1 MTSFVQTPTFTSA
14 DPRFAR
20 RGATAAAVGLSINLG
35 LLAAMGLAALWSE
48 SQAVYAATWHMACG
62 IPIWLIL
69 VVLYQQHERERR
81 DRLAAE
87 KLAAEPSG
95 TAAIFEGL
103 SDDLD
108 AAKLRLERVYRFGLP
123 IVSLVVALALLT
135 SGATLLWLQARAA
148 AADGGPPP
156 AVSPQ
161 SNPVGL
167 LFIMAGIAFV
177 AFVAGRWLAGY
188 ARHREWQL
196 LRGGASY
203 LMSCFVVAA
212 LLFAGAAALAFTG
225 DDRVFGWLTMAIPA
239 VMIAV
244 GLEILATAL
253 LEAYRPRVPGEVP
266 RPAFDSRV
274 LGLLTAPK
282 SLGGVIAD
290 LITYQFGVEVSG
302 SWLYRL
308 LGTAVTP
315 LMLFGAAVL
324 LALSCIVI
332 VGPDER
338 AVILRGGGL
347 RGDPLPPGI
356 HVKLPWPLETAEN
369 HPVGQVHQIIISS
382 DLSGRSREAEAILW
396 TTDNDRS
403 AAIAQEDFIAAP
415 AAGDATGGGVSLVSA
430 DVIVQY
436 VVRDLREFLMGSAD
450 PRRGLS
456 LAAQREAARFFA
468 THDID
473 TLLGTG
479 RTAGGPEL
487 EQAVQEEADRMQL
500 GIDIVGVAITAL
512 HPPVGSVSRAFHAQ
526 IGAVQDRETFIQ
538 RARKEAVERL
548 ASVSGSVELSQEIDR
563 EIRGLESLPDPADR
577 GPAEARIDALLAK
590 ARGEAAEILHGA
602 RAYRWSRAVGERA
615 EGDRFAGELLA
626 FQSSPDY
633 YRARRFL
640 EVLAEGLAERR
651 KFVITGDTGDTP
663 VFRMDFSDPTSAID
677 SLLTE

>member
-1 MTSFVQTPTFTSA
+1 M
-14 DPRFAR
+14 
-20 RGATAAAVGLSINLG
+20 VGLGIEVG

-48 SQAVYAATWHMACG
+48 SQALAAATWHMACG

-87 KLAAEPSG
+87 KLAAEPHA
-95 TAAIFEGL
+95 TAAIFDGL

-108 AAKLRLERVYRFGLP
+108 AARLRLERIYRFGLP
-123 IVSLVVALALLT
+123 IVSLVVAVALLS
-135 SGATLLWLQARAA
+135 SGSVLLWLQARAA

-156 AVSPQ
+156 AVSPRA
-161 SNPVGL
+161 NPVGL
-167 LFIMAGIAFV
+167 LFVMAGIGFV

-212 LLFAGAAALAFTG
+212 LLFVGAAATAFTG
-225 DDRVFGWLTMAIPA
+225 DDRVFGWLALAIPA

-244 GLEILATAL
+244 GLEILTTAL
-253 LEAYRPRVPGEVP
+253 LESYRPRVPGEVP

-274 LGLLTAPK
+274 LGLLTAPE

-315 LMLFGAAVL
+315 LTLFAAAVL
-324 LALSCIVI
+324 LALSCVVI

-338 AVILRGGGL
+338 AVILRNGAL
-347 RGDPLPPGI
+347 RGEPLAPGM
-356 HVKLPWPLETAEN
+356 HVKLPWPVETAET
-369 HPVGQVHQIIISS
+369 HPVGQVHQIVISS
-382 DLSGRSREAEAILW
+382 DLSGRSRDAEAILW

-403 AAIAQEDFIAAP
+403 SAIAQEDFLAAP
-415 AAGDATGGGVSLVSA
+415 ATDTDAGGGVSLVSA
-430 DVIVQY
+430 EVIVQY
-436 VVRDLREFLMGSAD
+436 VVRDLGAFLLGSTD
-450 PRRGLS
+450 PARVLS
-456 LAAQREAARFFA
+456 VAAQREASRFFA

-473 TLLGTG
+473 SLLGTG

-487 EQAVQEEADRMQL
+487 RRAIQERADAMRL
-500 GIDIVGVAITAL
+500 GIDVVGVAITSL
-512 HPPVGSVSRAFHAQ
+512 HPPVGAVARAFHAQ
-526 IGAVQDRETFIQ
+526 IGAVQDRETLVQ
-538 RARKEAVERL
+538 KARKEAVERL
-548 ASVSGSVELSQEIDR
+548 ASVSGSVELSQQIDR
-563 EIRGLESLPDPADR
+563 EIRGLESLRDPAGR
-577 GPAEARIDALLAK
+577 GPAEGRIDALLAE

-602 RAYRWSRAVGERA
+602 RAYRWTRAVGELA
-615 EGDRFAGELLA
+615 ERDRFSGELLA
-626 FQSSPDY
+626 FESSPDY

-640 EVLAEGLAERR
+640 EVLAAGLAERR
-651 KFVITGDTGDTP
+651 KFVITGDAGDTP

>member
-1 MTSFVQTPTFTSA
+1 MTSPLVPLFSSA

-20 RGATAAAVGLSINLG
+20 RGATAAFVGLGIELA
-35 LLAAMGLAALWSE
+35 LLAALGLASLWAE
-48 SQAVYAATWHMACG
+48 SRAVVAATWHMACG
-62 IPIWLIL
+62 IPIWLVL
-69 VVLYQQHERERR
+69 VLLYQQHERERR

-87 KLAAEPSG
+87 KLAAEPHA

-108 AAKLRLERVYRFGLP
+108 AARLRLERVYRYGLP
-123 IVSLVVALALLT
+123 IVSLVVALSLIV
-135 SGATLLWLQARAA
+135 SGGTLVWLQARAA
-148 AADGGPPP
+148 AADGGPPA
-156 AVSPQ
+156 AVSARA
-161 SNPVGL
+161 NPVGL
-167 LFIMAGIAFV
+167 LFIMAGIGFV

-212 LLFAGAAALAFTG
+212 LLFIGAATLAFTG
-225 DDRVFGWLTMAIPA
+225 DDRLFGWLAVAIPV
-239 VMIAV
+239 VMIGV

-253 LEAYRPRVPGEVP
+253 LESYRPRVPGEVP

-274 LGLLTAPK
+274 LGLLTAPE
-282 SLGGVIAD
+282 SLGGVIAE

-315 LMLFGAAVL
+315 LTLLAAAVL
-324 LALSCIVI
+324 LALSCVVI

-338 AVILRGGGL
+338 GVILRGGML
-347 RGDPLPPGI
+347 RGEPLPPGM
-356 HVKLPWPLETAEN
+356 HLKLPWPMETAET
-369 HPVGQVHQIIISS
+369 HPVGQVHQIVISS
-382 DLSGRSREAEAILW
+382 DLTGRSREAEAILW

-403 AAIAQEDFIAAP
+403 SAIAQEDFLAAP
-415 AAGDATGGGVSLVSA
+415 ATDTDAGGGVSLVSA
-430 DVIVQY
+430 EVIVQY
-436 VVRDLREFLMGSAD
+436 VVRDLRAFLIGSTD
-450 PRRGLS
+450 PTRLLS
-456 LAAQREAARFFA
+456 VTAQREASRFFA

-473 TLLGTG
+473 TLLGPG

-487 EQAVQEEADRMQL
+487 RQAIQAQADDMAL
-500 GIDIVGVAITAL
+500 GVDVVGVAITSL
-512 HPPVGSVSRAFHAQ
+512 HPPVGNVSRAFHAQ
-526 IGAVQDRETFIQ
+526 IGAVQDRETLVQ
-538 RARKEAVERL
+538 KARKEAVERL
-548 ASVSGSVELSQEIDR
+548 ASVSGSVDLSQRIDL
-563 EIRGLESLPDPADR
+563 EIRSLESLRDPVAR
-577 GPAEARIDALLAK
+577 GQVEARIDTLLAE

-602 RAYRWSRAVGERA
+602 RAYRWTRAVGEAADR
-615 EGDRFAGELLA
+615 ERFAGELLA
-626 FQSSPDY
+626 FESSPDY

-640 EVLAEGLAERR
+640 EVLAAGLAERR
-651 KFVITGDTGDTP
+651 KFVITGDAGDTP